1 MRLNE
6 QKHCKEWEDILMGEI
21 RELTEEHE
29 VRAAYPVMNQLRTH
43 LSEDLFYELFV
54 HMQKEGYTLFANVHN
69 DKIVALAGFAMLT
82 NLYDGKHVYLYD
94 LVTEEEERSKGYGE
108 ELLAFLE
115 SFAVQN
121 NCNCVVLSSALH
133 RKRAHM
139 FYESKM
145 HYERPSFV
153 FKKRF

>member
-1 MRLNE
+1 
-6 QKHCKEWEDILMGEI
+6 MGEI
-21 RELTEEHE
+21 RQLSLEHE
-29 VRAAYPVMNQLRTH
+29 VREAFPVMHQLRTH
-43 LSEDLFYELFV
+43 LSEDLFYELFLQ
-54 HMQKEGYTLFANVHN
+54 MQKEGYTLFANYHN

-94 LVTEEEERSKGYGE
+94 LITDQEERSKGYGE

-121 NCNCVVLSSALH
+121 NGNCVVLSSNVNRIDAH
-133 RKRAHM
+133 R
-139 FYESKM
+139 FYEEKM
-145 HYERPSFV
+145 HYEKPSYV